1 MMKRLILI
9 IWIVSA
15 APIFA
20 TTYYTDFNP
29 WLTNDFCDGAIMEY
43 RYRSY
48 TNASGYSI
56 HSSVTNT
63 AGVLRMQSRYGGGA
77 FQALIVSGQ
86 QSTNFVRVGEN
97 ESGDI
102 TNKAY
107 GLYNDVYVRM
117 TYTLYNQSTTT
128 NTVVYLA
135 VRKKKSPYDYRT
147 PHYIAVYD
155 GRRLQVTD
163 WTYSAGM
170 TYREIAGC
178 DVTMGNLT
186 NRMELVMSAFG
197 GDDNGG
203 TNGTPVRLEAQLWE
217 NGVKIGIARG
227 VDDAYNWVTGPEVA
241 GSVFD
246 PLGDYGN
253 GTWTPA
259 YGDWYPVATGLNSVS
274 WNRGGRDI
282 LNYGW
287 IVFGERNIDGGT
299 FRGIDVSGFY
309 VSDMPPKN
317 VIGVGNKAVV
327 IGNKIFGVSHW

>member
-135 VRKKKSPYDYRT
+135 VRKK
-147 PHYIAVYD
+147 
-155 GRRLQVTD
+155 
-163 WTYSAGM
+163 
-170 TYREIAGC
+170 EIA
-178 DVTMGNLT
+178 L
-186 NRMELVMSAFG
+186 
-197 GDDNGG
+197 
-203 TNGTPVRLEAQLWE
+203 
-217 NGVKIGIARG
+217 
-227 VDDAYNWVTGPEVA
+227 
-241 GSVFD
+241 
-246 PLGDYGN
+246 
-253 GTWTPA
+253 
-259 YGDWYPVATGLNSVS
+259 
-274 WNRGGRDI
+274 
-282 LNYGW
+282 
-287 IVFGERNIDGGT
+287 
-299 FRGIDVSGFY
+299 
-309 VSDMPPKN
+309 
-317 VIGVGNKAVV
+317 
-327 IGNKIFGVSHW
+327 